1 MAFVHE
7 LGHNFGAYHASC
19 VNDIPRGSFAWCDFP
34 STDKRA
40 SMCAQTPSYTDYCS
54 PFNVMGAAPKVFG
67 QSSDWRQ
74 KRSFGMDA
82 KVVFNWVDPAL
93 VTTIDWDP
101 ITSSYTTCTPNCS
114 FLLQRSDVTV
124 LNASSSAVIFLQAR
138 HPSQGGNRGIRY
150 FVMEHRYDMP
160 LLLLHWTDIDPTGGF
175 PWPPARTG
183 VGPTPRWPSNVRP
196 LGHTMLTDCHPE
208 TTTWDDAGCSP
219 GDSIELD
226 TGSALASM
234 KINVSVSAL
243 ESGLMR
249 VTVTQVSLPL
259 PSPPPPPPNPLPP
272 PPPPPSPSPPPLS
285 PPPSPSLPPPSPPS
299 SLLLWILLPGGVG
312 AAIVVGLYA
321 IYLLYA
327 YAKAKHAYGMARREE
342 GEDRRLTQQG
352 AQMVPALYG
361 SV

>member
-114 FLLQRSDVTV
+114 FLLQPVRRDRT
-124 LNASSSAVIFLQAR
+124 QR
-138 HPSQGGNRGIRY
+138 
-150 FVMEHRYDMP
+150 
-160 LLLLHWTDIDPTGGF
+160 LLLGGDF
-175 PWPPARTG
+175 
-183 VGPTPRWPSNVRP
+183 
-196 LGHTMLTDCHPE
+196 
-208 TTTWDDAGCSP
+208 
-219 GDSIELD
+219 
-226 TGSALASM
+226 
-234 KINVSVSAL
+234 
-243 ESGLMR
+243 
-249 VTVTQVSLPL
+249 
-259 PSPPPPPPNPLPP
+259 
-272 PPPPPSPSPPPLS
+272 SPSTAPEP
-285 PPPSPSLPPPSPPS
+285 
-299 SLLLWILLPGGVG
+299 
-312 AAIVVGLYA
+312 
-321 IYLLYA
+321 
-327 YAKAKHAYGMARREE
+327 RREP
-342 GEDRRLTQQG
+342 RNQVLCHG
-352 AQMVPALYG
+352 APV
-361 SV
+361 